1 MTFKCIHCNKEYKSK
16 QMLNRHNDYS
26 PCAMKV
32 LKERMI
38 TLETRNI
45 ELEIENETLRNNP
58 VTVNNIDNRQF
69 ITNNQQNNV
78 IHVTTQ
84 SLDEYFEQI
93 PGLPKIDLTKGYH
106 KNRVERTALELPTR
120 SVEKTD
126 FDYMMNQA
134 FNPNTLKKSVVIRNK
149 REHKCDIKYAGITK
163 PLDEHFDL
171 LKDVKEFG
179 ETAISKSIE
188 DHNYKKG
195 HLVQNFMDESNI
207 RKTKRSLCKKA
218 KDNTWRE
225 LQKKQVISIE
235 ICDNELSDC

>member
-1 MTFKCIHCNKEYKSK
+1 MIFKCIHCIKEYKSK
-16 QMLNRHNDYS
+16 QMLIKHNDYS

-38 TLETRNI
+38 TLEQRNI

-84 SLDEYFEQI
+84 SLEEYFEAI

-120 SVEKTD
+120 SVSKTD
-126 FDYMMNQA
+126 LDYMMNQA
-134 FNPNTLKKSVVIRNK
+134 FNPNTLKKSVVVRNK

-179 ETAISKSIE
+179 ENAIYKSIE
-188 DHNYKKG
+188 DYDYKKG
-195 HLVQNFMDESNI
+195 HLIQNFIDESNI
-207 RKTKRSLCKKA
+207 RKTKISLCKKA

-235 ICDNELSDC
+235 IYNDDELND